1 MQQPRSFGLEY
12 SASTRQAVLYIEA
25 VCRGF
30 IARQE
35 TQLLRMHDRANRLQL
50 ACRTF
55 LAKRRLR
62 KLRHN
67 RAAQSIQLW
76 YRSKMAVRHVRPFPS
91 ST

>member
-1 MQQPRSFGLEY
+1 M
-12 SASTRQAVLYIEA
+12 LYIEA

-50 ACRTF
+50 VCRSF
-55 LAKRRLR
+55 LAKRKLR
-62 KLRHN
+62 KLRHD

-76 YRSKMAVRHVRPFPS
+76 YRSKMAVRHVTPLFIIDLVPLN
-91 ST
+91 TP